1 MTRDRPYA
9 DRVARDENQNPVH
22 SEAKFYPN
30 DDYVIRT
37 VDVSDPD
44 NLVEFDSRDN
54 GNIKRAEDDGI
65 DHSSF

>member
-1 MTRDRPYA
+1 MTRERPYA

-54 GNIKRAEDDGI
+54 GNIK
-65 DHSSF
+65 